1 MVRPARLVRFQ
12 FALIWRFELISLSG
26 AQSVNIVN
34 LLIIIE
40 RPSPK
45 FVRAIEATAAWLES
59 ALIEGRRVIEH
70 PEDNRQG
77 KNWMAFHKLTFA
89 SYCWTK
95 DVIRR
100 YGRGWEK
107 LMGRLD
113 YCCWRL
119 RESEPWGTEELRAT
133 PIACR

>member
-1 MVRPARLVRFQ
+1 LV
-12 FALIWRFELISLSG
+12 SLSG
-26 AQSVNIVN
+26 AQSVNIVK

-45 FVRAIEATAAWLES
+45 IVRAIEATAAWLES
-59 ALIEGRRVIEH
+59 AFIEGRRVIEH

-100 YGRGWEK
+100 YGRVGKNSQVEGFCGCRVSEFVAG
-107 LMGRLD
+107 GRGMA
-113 YCCWRL
+113 YV
-119 RESEPWGTEELRAT
+119 A
-133 PIACR
+133 

>member
-1 MVRPARLVRFQ
+1 LV
-12 FALIWRFELISLSG
+12 SLSG
-26 AQSVNIVN
+26 AQSVNIVK

-45 FVRAIEATAAWLES
+45 IVRAIEATAAWLES
-59 ALIEGRRVIEH
+59 AFIEGRRVIEH

-100 YGRGWEK
+100 YESSCEK
-107 LMGRLD
+107 LTGGGIL
-113 YCCWRL
+113 
-119 RESEPWGTEELRAT
+119 AV
-133 PIACR
+133 AA